1 MSTWTIKEKSTGELK
16 VTVAGEEWT
25 KAQEK
30 ALNKI
35 AKNLE
40 LPGFRK
46 GQAPKRMVKKNVSTA
61 QILAEAVDVIAN
73 VVLQR
78 EVKANDLTL
87 VAQPTL
93 DLGALSEESVE
104 MIFTC
109 TVKPEV
115 KLGEYKGLPYE
126 IDEVAVSEDDVNA
139 ELTRMAESY
148 AEMIVKDSE
157 AVNGD
162 TVNIDYEG
170 FKDGVAFDGG
180 KADGYDLVLGSGQF
194 IPGFE
199 DQLVGK
205 KAGEE
210 VEVNVT
216 FPEEYH
222 EASLAGAPVVFNVKV
237 NEVKTKEVPALDDEF
252 AKDVNVP
259 DVDTLEG
266 LKEVVKKD
274 LTERK
279 TQAAENEALNKLLT
293 KVVDNA
299 EVEIPDVMVND
310 EANNMIQDMA
320 YRLQSQGFSISQFME
335 MTGQTVET
343 LRDQY
348 KADAEKKVKLRLVLE
363 AICKVEGFTVTD
375 EEVNE
380 EFKKVAEQYGMD
392 VEEVKK
398 YIRPE
403 DLAADAEIRK
413 AYDLIQNSAVK

>member
-1 MSTWTIKEKSTGELK
+1 MSTCTIKEISTLDLK
-16 VTVAGEEWT
+16 VTVAGEEWA

-35 AKNLE
+35 AKKME

-46 GQAPKRMVKKNVSTA
+46 GQAPKRLVKKNVSTGE
-61 QILAEAVDVIAN
+61 ILATAVDEIAN
-73 VVLQR
+73 EVLQR
-78 EVKANDLTL
+78 DIKEHDLFL

-93 DLGALSEESVE
+93 DLGNISEESVE
-104 MIFTC
+104 LIYTC

-126 IDEVAVSEDDVNA
+126 IDAVEVGEEDINA
-139 ELTRMAESY
+139 ELNRMAESF
-148 AEMIVKDSE
+148 AEMIIKDSE
-157 AVNGD
+157 AVSGD

-170 FKDGVAFDGG
+170 FNDGVPFEGG
-180 KADGYDLVLGSGQF
+180 KSEGYDLVLGSGQF

-199 DQLVGK
+199 DQLIGK

-222 EASLAGAPVVFNVKV
+222 EPSLAGAAVVFNVKV
-237 NEVKTKEVPALDDEF
+237 NEVKCKETPALDDEF

-299 EVEIPDVMVND
+299 EVDIPDAMVED
-310 EANNMIQDMA
+310 EANQMIQEMA

-363 AICKVEGFTVTD
+363 AICKVEGFEVS
-375 EEVNE
+375 EEEIEE
-380 EFKKVAEQYGMD
+380 EFKKVAEQYGMEVD
-392 VEEVKK
+392 EVKK
-398 YIRPE
+398 YIPAG
-403 DLAADAEIRK
+403 DLAADAQIRK